1 MMNRRLMVGALLA
14 SAGMTAG
21 VQAQQAPVPGPAQA
35 PVQAPVQGTVQGSAQ
50 GSTLHYGVSPE
61 IIVTAPFVR
70 DRFSLTTAASVLEG
84 DALVRETRASIGET
98 LARQPGVSST
108 FFGPGASR
116 PILRGQ
122 DAERVRVLTDG
133 IGSFDVSNTSPDHAV
148 AINPFLVDRV
158 EVVRG
163 PAALLYGSNAIGGV
177 VNVQDRRI
185 PREVPDE
192 PVHFDA
198 SAFYGS
204 AADERG
210 GAGSLDVPLARGAD
224 GSALVLHADGSYLKT
239 GNYRSGGFVFSR
251 DLRAEAAEVG
261 GEAAE
266 DSLARG
272 EVGNSDVESWNIGGG
287 LSWIAADG
295 GQIGFAVSHLRSDYG
310 VPSGLEMDEEEH
322 GDGHDEDHEEG
333 HEEGAHG
340 HENVRL
346 NMRQTRVDARALV
359 PMAGA
364 FEALKFRFG
373 FADYR
378 HDEIEDTGEIGTSF
392 FSQAFEGRMELV
404 QRARG
409 GWQGASGAQILS
421 RRFEAIG
428 EEAYIPLNQTTQIG
442 VFTLQ
447 EYDFGDFKLDG
458 GARFETA
465 TISSQ
470 PLSVSRTFNTLSGS
484 LGGSLR
490 LAEGWR
496 LAVSGTH
503 SERAAS
509 AEELFSNGAH
519 AATQAV
525 EIGDVNFRK
534 ESSNGIEAVL
544 RGRGTGWRIEASTFF
559 TRFRNFIYLNPTG
572 EFDEGL
578 PVFTYDQTGARFWGA
593 EVDAAVTLA
602 RLGETR
608 VEVTG
613 LVDFTRAD
621 LLGGLGPVPRIPP
634 LRLLGGVQAGGG
646 AFGGRVEVEHATAQ
660 RRAAVFEGETDAWTM
675 VNASINWRPLGADSN
690 TLLLLSANNI
700 FDVEARRHTSFLK
713 NVAPMFGRDV
723 RLTARVSF

>member
-1 MMNRRLMVGALLA
+1 MINWRLMVGALLA
-14 SAGMTAG
+14 SAGMSAG
-21 VQAQQAPVPGPAQA
+21 VQAQQAPV
-35 PVQAPVQGTVQGSAQ
+35 QGRVQGSAQ

-322 GDGHDEDHEEG
+322 GDGHEGDHDEDHEEG

-346 NMRQTRVDARALV
+346 NVRQTRVDARALV

-392 FSQAFEGRMELV
+392 FNQAFEGRLELV
-404 QRARG
+404 QKARG
-409 GWQGASGAQILS
+409 NWQGASGAQFLS
-421 RRFEAIG
+421 RRFEAVG
-428 EEAYIPLNQTTQIG
+428 EEAYIPLNQTNQFG
-442 VFTLQ
+442 LFTLQ
-447 EYDFGDFKLDG
+447 EYDFGDVKIDG
-458 GARFETA
+458 GARFESTQV
-465 TISSQ
+465 SSQ
-470 PLSVSRTFNTLSGS
+470 PLGVSRTFNTFSGS
-484 LGGSLR
+484 IGASVR

-496 LAVSGTH
+496 LALSGTH
-503 SERAAS
+503 SERAVS
-509 AEELFSNGAH
+509 AEELFSSGAH
-519 AATQAV
+519 AATQAFEV
-525 EIGDVNFRK
+525 GDVNFRK
-534 ESSNGIEAVL
+534 ETSNGAEAVL
-544 RGRGTGWRIEASTFF
+544 RGRGEGWRIEASVFF
-559 TRFRNFIYLNPTG
+559 TRFRNFIFLNPTG
-572 EFDEGL
+572 AVEEGL
-578 PVFTYDQTGARFWGA
+578 PVFAYNQAGARFWGG
-593 EVDAAVTLA
+593 EVDAALTLA
-602 RLGETR
+602 ELGETR
-608 VEVTG
+608 VELTG

-621 LLGGLGPVPRIPP
+621 VLGDVGPVPRIPP
-634 LRLLGGVQAGGG
+634 LRLLGGAQAGGG
-646 AFGGRVEVEHATAQ
+646 ALGGRVEVEHATAQ
-660 RRAAVFEGETDAWTM
+660 RRVAVFEGETDAWTM

-700 FDVEARRHTSFLK
+700 FDVETRRHTSFLK